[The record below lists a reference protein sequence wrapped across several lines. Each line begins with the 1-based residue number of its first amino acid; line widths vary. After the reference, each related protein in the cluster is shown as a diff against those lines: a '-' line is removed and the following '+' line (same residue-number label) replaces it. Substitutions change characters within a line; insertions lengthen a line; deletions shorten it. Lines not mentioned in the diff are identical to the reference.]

1 MSEVALFHSIIFL
14 DGDLAR
20 KVRLAEPNMDDKAH
34 ILRKCLKYEIEP
46 GMVLENSSGENAVRK
61 SLSPDSLQTLS

>member
-20 KVRLAEPNMDDKAH
+20 KVRLAE
-34 ILRKCLKYEIEP
+34 
-46 GMVLENSSGENAVRK
+46 LEHG
-61 SLSPDSLQTLS
+61 